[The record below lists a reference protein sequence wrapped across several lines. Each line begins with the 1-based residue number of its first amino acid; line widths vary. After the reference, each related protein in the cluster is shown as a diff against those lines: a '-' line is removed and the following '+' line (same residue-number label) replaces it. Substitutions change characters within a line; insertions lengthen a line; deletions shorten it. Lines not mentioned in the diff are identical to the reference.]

1 MQVPL
6 DGEPQ
11 RPLAGA
17 GEQDE
22 CSLHYDSE
30 WLGILKS
37 NNSRIP
43 RTFNKNLNTD
53 VQRGEPLALD
63 NMQVL
68 PFSPEPGPSVRS
80 FAIC

>member
-11 RPLAGA
+11 RPLADV

-22 CSLHYDSE
+22 CSLHYDAE
-30 WLGILKS
+30 WLGILKF